1 MIASDA
7 PVLELTPGQERD
19 LTAQQPSVFVTRQL
33 PPAVERRL
41 AGLFPTALNAS
52 DEPVAPEAL
61 EAAMCEHDALV
72 STITDRIDAELLA
85 TPGLRVRIIANFGA
99 GTDHIDLDAARKA
112 GIVVTNTP
120 DALTEATA
128 ELAILLMLMAARRAG
143 EGERLLRAG
152 GWTGWCPTHMM
163 GQGLTGRTLGL
174 VGFGR
179 IARSTAAKARGLGM
193 TVRYFSRSR
202 APAEVEEHLEA
213 TPSESLEDLAAVAD
227 VLSLHVPGGPATQHL
242 VDRQLLSRMK
252 PTAILVN
259 TARGSV
265 VDEVALAEALAA
277 GSIAAA
283 GLDVYEREPE
293 IEPRLLSLPN
303 VVLIPHLGSATIE
316 ARTAMGMQAV
326 DNLEDYFAGREPRN
340 RVA

>member
-1 MIASDA
+1 
-7 PVLELTPGQERD
+7 VT
-19 LTAQQPSVFVTRQL
+19 PSVLVTRRL
-33 PPAVERRL
+33 PQAVEDRL
-41 AGLFPTALNAS
+41 SRLFRTVLNPN
-52 DEPVAPEAL
+52 DEPPGRTAL

-85 TPGLRVRIIANFGA
+85 TPGRRVRIIANFGT
-99 GTDHIDLDAARKA
+99 GTDHIDVGAARKA

-143 EGERLLRAG
+143 EGERVLRAG
-152 GWTGWCPTHMM
+152 AWKGWGPTHMM

-179 IARSTAAKARGLGM
+179 IARRTAAKARGLGM

-202 APAEVEEHLEA
+202 APAEVEDHLEA
-213 TPSESLEDLAAVAD
+213 IPAESLEDLAAVAD
-227 VLSLHVPGGPATQHL
+227 VLSLHVPGGPATRNL

-265 VDEVALAEALAA
+265 VDEAALANALAE

-293 IEPRLLSLPN
+293 IEPGLLSLPN
-303 VVLIPHLGSATIE
+303 AVLLPHLGSATIE

>member
-1 MIASDA
+1 MTPS
-7 PVLELTPGQERD
+7 VLVTRRLPEAVEDRLCRLFRTVLTP
-19 LTAQQPSVFVTRQL
+19 
-33 PPAVERRL
+33 
-41 AGLFPTALNAS
+41 N
-52 DEPVAPEAL
+52 DEPPGRTGL
-61 EAAMCEHDALV
+61 EAAMREHDALV
-72 STITDRIDAELLA
+72 STITDRIDAELIA
-85 TPGLRVRIIANFGA
+85 ISGRRVRIIANFGA
-99 GTDHIDLDAARKA
+99 GTDHIDVDAARKA

-128 ELAILLMLMAARRAG
+128 ELTILLMLMAGRRAG
-143 EGERLLRAG
+143 EGERILRAG
-152 GWTGWCPTHMM
+152 AWKGWGPTHMM
-163 GQGLTGRTLGL
+163 GQGLSGRALGL

-202 APAEVEEHLEA
+202 APAEVEDQLQA
-213 TPSESLEDLAAVAD
+213 TPAESLEDLAAVAD
-227 VLSLHVPGGPATQHL
+227 IVSLHVPGGPATYHL
-242 VDRQLLSRMK
+242 VDRQLLSMMK

-265 VDEVALAEALAA
+265 VDEAALAEALAE

-283 GLDVYEREPE
+283 GLDVYEREHE
-293 IEPRLLSLPN
+293 LATALLSLPN
-303 VVLIPHLGSATIE
+303 AVLLPHLGSATIE

-326 DNLEDYFAGREPRN
+326 DNLEDHFAGREPRN